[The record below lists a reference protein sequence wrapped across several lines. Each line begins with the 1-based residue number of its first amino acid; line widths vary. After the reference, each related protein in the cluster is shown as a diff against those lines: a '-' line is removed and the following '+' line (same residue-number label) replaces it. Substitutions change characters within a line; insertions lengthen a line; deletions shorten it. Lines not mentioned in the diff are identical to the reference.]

1 LVLVEICLPLDAT
14 MVVVGGSELP
24 GNGRRVRDD
33 GHTRAGALELIGDGA
48 DEALAVL
55 VDVALLIMGWH

>member
-1 LVLVEICLPLDAT
+1 MVLVEICLPLDVT

-33 GHTRAGALELIGDGA
+33 GHTTAGALELIGA